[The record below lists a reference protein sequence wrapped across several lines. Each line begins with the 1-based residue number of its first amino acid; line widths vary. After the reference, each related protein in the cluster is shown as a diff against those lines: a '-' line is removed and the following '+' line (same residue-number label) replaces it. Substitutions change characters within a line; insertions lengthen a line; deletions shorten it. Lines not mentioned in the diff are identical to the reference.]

1 MRFIVQCSV
10 PNSLLLCKSLQ
21 CIWARIDGP
30 CGFGLSSVGVYSFN
44 QDPWIQS
51 NVILACLEGDKV
63 DDDYQL
69 WWWVLVI
76 AFSLFAAFVS
86 LFIRSW
92 SSSQIKRRRRTK
104 KRILVVE
111 VLIWHHTCP
120 HVSKANLWF
129 RPNEVDP
136 RVSHAHLHAIRRHK
150 NFLRFWGSNNSGRC
164 AELAATTCT
173 SILDNYIDYEPTK

>member
-1 MRFIVQCSV
+1 MPNVPYPIPYYCANLYDVFVPGSV
-10 PNSLLLCKSLQ
+10 ELSALGFLLLVFTAS
-21 CIWARIDGP
+21 IDP
-30 CGFGLSSVGVYSFN
+30 Y
-44 QDPWIQS
+44 IQS

-104 KRILVVE
+104 KEFWLSKF
-111 VLIWHHTCP
+111 WFDTTHAHTCQKLIYDSDRMKLIP
-120 HVSKANLWF
+120 VWVMLVCTPSVVTRIFNA
-129 RPNEVDP
+129 
-136 RVSHAHLHAIRRHK
+136 
-150 NFLRFWGSNNSGRC
+150 FWGAKIIVVVVRNLLQQH
-164 AELAATTCT
+164 APAYWTTT
-173 SILDNYIDYEPTK
+173 

>member
-63 DDDYQL
+63 DDAYQL
-69 WWWVLVI
+69 WWWVFCHCTLLVRSFR
-76 AFSLFAAFVS
+76 FSVHW
-86 LFIRSW
+86 W
-92 SSSQIKRRRRTK
+92 SSSHKKRRRRTRK
-104 KRILVVE
+104 EFWLSKF
-111 VLIWHHTCP
+111 WFDTTHAHTCQKLIYD
-120 HVSKANLWF
+120 SDT
-129 RPNEVDP
+129 NEVDP
-136 RVSHAHLHAIRRHK
+136 RVSHARLHAIRRHK
-150 NFLRFWGSNNSGRC
+150 NYLCFWGSNNSGRC

-173 SILDNYIDYEPTK
+173 SILDNYIDYEPTN